1 MVSKY
6 LEVLRMLKDILMMVS
21 CQELVDD
28 VVKRT
33 PRTNTEDELG

>member
-6 LEVLRMLKDILMMVS
+6 LQVLRMLKDILMMFS

-28 VVKRT
+28 VVEHT
-33 PRTNTEDELG
+33 TRTNTEDELG